1 MPSKKFIITI
11 LGGTFNGFSI
21 VKFSQIEANNFIDLI
36 EENYNLECQLEII
49 DLLK

>member
-21 VKFSQIEANNFIDLI
+21 VKFSRIEANKFIDGVK
-36 EENYNLECQLEII
+36 ENYNLECQLEII
-49 DLLK
+49 DLM